1 MGRNPKKA
9 VVEGSSLDKILERHM
24 FDAVRRSVK
33 PFDLGN
39 YKVKSES
46 QAACVK
52 SLARL
57 APLLTDLYKSVP
69 KGEIIKAS
77 CVKNGLLRLL
87 QKHPQ
92 AHTQQENIGF
102 GMSVPGR
109 GLAGIGAWGWAAGIS
124 ASR

>member
-1 MGRNPKKA
+1 MLSAVVHRGGARVGDASPPSQGRVAMGRNPKKA
-9 VVEGSSLDKILERHM
+9 VVEGSAMDKLLERHM
-24 FDAVRRSVK
+24 FDAVRRSMK

-87 QKHPQ
+87 TKHPQ
-92 AHTQQENIGF
+92 AHPQQ
-102 GMSVPGR
+102 
-109 GLAGIGAWGWAAGIS
+109 
-124 ASR
+124 